1 MSDIEKFSPS
11 RRNFL
16 KKAAVAS
23 AAFGIP
29 SIVPSSVFGANAP
42 SNRTVL
48 GFIGCGKQSQ
58 HLLRAFI
65 REDGTQVVSLCDV
78 DSLKLQRDLNIAKAY
93 YTKNP
98 SGGAKGIQT
107 TGDYRELLAKKD
119 IDAVV
124 ISTPDHWHGLNVV
137 HSAEAGKDIYC
148 EKPLVHNIAE
158 GKAMVNA
165 VRRNNRIFQTG
176 SMQRSDNKF
185 RHACELVQNGY
196 IGDIKHVAVNVGGP
210 PIPCNLPAEKLP
222 NYLDWDMWIGPAP
235 MRPYNSELSPHL
247 SNDVFPNWR
256 GYREFGGGGMTDW
269 GAHHFDIAQ
278 WGLGM
283 DGSGPVKV
291 IPPDGKDVK
300 ELTYVY
306 ENGITMS
313 RSSVYEGTEV
323 NGILFVGSKGKV
335 MVNRGF
341 LKTWPEKFLR
351 QDFGPREIHL
361 YNSQNHY
368 ADFLNA
374 MRSREKPICDIAIG
388 YSTVAVCLMGN
399 IAYEVG
405 RPLDFDQK
413 TQMFIND
420 DEANKF
426 LGRPMP
432 GEWSI

>member
-1 MSDIEKFSPS
+1 
-11 RRNFL
+11 
-16 KKAAVAS
+16 
-23 AAFGIP
+23 
-29 SIVPSSVFGANAP
+29 
-42 SNRTVL
+42 
-48 GFIGCGKQSQ
+48 
-58 HLLRAFI
+58 
-65 REDGTQVVSLCDV
+65 
-78 DSLKLQRDLNIAKAY
+78 
-93 YTKNP
+93 
-98 SGGAKGIQT
+98 
-107 TGDYRELLAKKD
+107 
-119 IDAVV
+119 
-124 ISTPDHWHGLNVV
+124 
-137 HSAEAGKDIYC
+137 
-148 EKPLVHNIAE
+148 
-158 GKAMVNA
+158 MVNA

-222 NYLDWDMWIGPAP
+222 NYLDWDMWVGPAP

-300 ELTYVY
+300 DLTYIY

-313 RSSVYEGTEV
+313 RSSVYEETDV

-341 LKTWPEKFLR
+341 LKTWPEKLLR

-374 MRSREKPICDIAIG
+374 TRSREKPICDIAIG

-405 RPLDFDQK
+405 RPLEFDQK
-413 TQMFIND
+413 TQMFVND
-420 DEANKF
+420 EEANKL
-426 LGRPMP
+426 LGRPMR